1 MGKPEESHQ
10 MEILD
15 NGTDKV
21 SPLQGTV
28 IGSFQNDSNIFLSN
42 RDCDICDSA
51 VEILSFNCMSCG
63 LAFPCSQIRSP

>member
-21 SPLQGTV
+21 SSLKGTAV
-28 IGSFQNDSNIFLSN
+28 GDFQIDN
-42 RDCDICDSA
+42 RGY
-51 VEILSFNCMSCG
+51 L
-63 LAFPCSQIRSP
+63 